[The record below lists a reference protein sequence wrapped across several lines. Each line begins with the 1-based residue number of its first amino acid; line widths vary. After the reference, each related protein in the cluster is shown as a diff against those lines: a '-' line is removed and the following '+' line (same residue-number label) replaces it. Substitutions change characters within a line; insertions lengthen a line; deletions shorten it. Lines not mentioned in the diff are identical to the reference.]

1 VRDVT
6 NAWIGAA
13 FPARRDVPRT
23 ALEFIAQR
31 LSILLNPT
39 PRDPGLFG
47 TDVRIDDL
55 PDGPV
60 IVVEAA
66 VLPEEQAR
74 WEARILGTLAAIAGG
89 YEDPALFPLHR
100 RQFRNSTLTAESAPE
115 VEGLRLAHDLLRT
128 RELRDLARDIQGLQ
142 VGDIVREVAALGE
155 PRILVFGPAM
165 GGG

>member
-6 NAWIGAA
+6 NSWIAAA

-23 ALEFIAQR
+23 LLEFVAQR

-47 TDVRIDDL
+47 TDVRIEDL

-66 VLPEEQAR
+66 VLPEDQAR
-74 WEARILGTLAAIAGG
+74 WEARIVGTLATVSGG

-100 RQFRNSTLTAESAPE
+100 RQFRNSTLTAEAAPE
-115 VEGLRLAHDLLRT
+115 VEGLRLALDLLRA
-128 RELRDLARDIQGLQ
+128 REVRHLATDIQELQ
-142 VGDIVREVAALGE
+142 VSDIIREVAALGE
-155 PRILVFGPAM
+155 PRILVFGPAI